1 MGLEGFVISRT
12 SLGLRFRISNSSGFN
27 LLDGNA
33 AAHPSGTASNTRLA
47 GSGCDPKP
55 FLPVVGGHPN
65 QMNAGFWHVSL
76 CIETQAASRRPQR
89 SSACRGS
96 MGSIRRNTHYMV
108 LWGNRIGARVS
119 ELTNDLKV
127 DRLTRQ
133 RLAAEEGAKALEEIA
148 KRAADVRAN
157 MARLRELRLAKEAQE
172 VRTEISAA
180 NQSKP
185 KPKNR
190 FR

>member
-1 MGLEGFVISRT
+1 
-12 SLGLRFRISNSSGFN
+12 
-27 LLDGNA
+27 
-33 AAHPSGTASNTRLA
+33 
-47 GSGCDPKP
+47 
-55 FLPVVGGHPN
+55 
-65 QMNAGFWHVSL
+65 
-76 CIETQAASRRPQR
+76 
-89 SSACRGS
+89 

-108 LWGNRIGARVS
+108 LWGNRIGACVS

-133 RLAAEEGAKALEEIA
+133 RLAAEDGAKALEEVA
-148 KRAADVRAN
+148 KKAADIRAN

>member
-1 MGLEGFVISRT
+1 
-12 SLGLRFRISNSSGFN
+12 
-27 LLDGNA
+27 
-33 AAHPSGTASNTRLA
+33 
-47 GSGCDPKP
+47 
-55 FLPVVGGHPN
+55 
-65 QMNAGFWHVSL
+65 
-76 CIETQAASRRPQR
+76 
-89 SSACRGS
+89 

-108 LWGNRIGARVS
+108 LWANSIGAGVS
-119 ELTNDLKV
+119 ELTDDPKV

-172 VRTEISAA
+172 IRAEISAV
-180 NQSKP
+180 NQPKP
-185 KPKNR
+185 KPKKR